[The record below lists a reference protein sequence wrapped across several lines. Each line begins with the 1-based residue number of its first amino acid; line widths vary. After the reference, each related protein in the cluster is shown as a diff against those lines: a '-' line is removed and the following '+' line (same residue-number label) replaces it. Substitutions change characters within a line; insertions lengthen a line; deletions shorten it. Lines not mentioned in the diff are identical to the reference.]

1 MSTVRATNITDL
13 TGTYT
18 STTTAIANG
27 IAKAWVN
34 FNGTTASPS
43 TIRASYNVSSVTKNG
58 TGDYTVNF
66 TTAMVDANY
75 CLSGSSK
82 ETVSTNTRISVLGEE
97 STFTRTASAIRI
109 QTGWAGSSSQTGSV
123 QDCSQISV
131 AIFR

>member
-43 TIRASYNVSSVTKNG
+43 TIRASYNVSSVTKNA
-58 TGDYTVNF
+58 TGNYTVNF
-66 TTAMVDANY
+66 TTALVDTNY
-75 CLSGSSK
+75 SIVGGVGQQSYAATPEYGTTKTTTTC
-82 ETVSTNTRISVLGEE
+82 SVLTPAVV
-97 STFTRTASAIRI
+97 S
-109 QTGWAGSSSQTGSV
+109 
-123 QDCSQISV
+123 ISGDNRV
-131 AIFR
+131 LADNANICLAIFR